1 LTQDRSGAF
10 LTGRNA
16 AKVDSIV
23 RPLEGIRVVALEH
36 AVAAPIC
43 SRHMADLGADVIKIE
58 RPGEGDFARSYDSFV
73 HGQASFFLWLNRGK
87 RSVTLDVKHP
97 EAAKVLNKL
106 VGGADVLLQ
115 NLAPGA
121 AGRLGLS
128 HADLAP
134 RHPGLIVADIS
145 GYGESGPFAQKK
157 AYDLLIQAESGV
169 ISVTGT
175 EDTPSRVGISVA
187 DIATGMYALTGI
199 MAALIRRGRT
209 GQGANVKIAMLD
221 ALAEW
226 MTYPMYRVAY
236 ANAPLPRSPT
246 SHPALA
252 PYGAHRTKDGQVI
265 FGLQNEREWVTF
277 CAKVLDQPEVATD
290 PRFCDNNARRDH
302 RHELTEL
309 IESYFARFPSVEVVT
324 KLDAAGIANGRL
336 NEARDV
342 WDHVQFTARD
352 RWREVATPGG
362 PVRAM
367 LPPFTFTDFE
377 AVMGD
382 VPALGQHTDS
392 VLRELGYA
400 ETEIAA
406 LHAVGAV

>member
-1 LTQDRSGAF
+1 LTAGRRGAF
-10 LTGRNA
+10 LAVETQKAGP
-16 AKVDSIV
+16 IV

-43 SRHMADLGADVIKIE
+43 SRHMADMGAEVIKVE

-73 HGQASFFLWLNRGK
+73 HGQSSFFVWLNRGK
-87 RSVTLDVKHP
+87 RSISLDLKHP
-97 EAAKVLNKL
+97 EAAKILAKL
-106 VGGADVLLQ
+106 LANADVLLQ

-121 AGRLGLS
+121 ASRLGLS

-134 RHPGLIVADIS
+134 GHPGLIVCDIS

-157 AYDLLIQAESGV
+157 AYDLLIQAESGL

-175 EDTPSRVGISVA
+175 EDTPSRVGISAA
-187 DIATGMYALTGI
+187 DIATGMYALSGI
-199 MAALIRRGRT
+199 LAALVRRGRI

-226 MTYPMYRVAY
+226 MTYPMYRLAY
-236 ANAPLPRSPT
+236 ANSPLPRSPT

-265 FGLQNEREWVTF
+265 FGLQNEREWAAF
-277 CAKVLDQPEVATD
+277 CAKVLDRPEIATD
-290 PRFCDNNARRDH
+290 PRFHNNTARREH
-302 RHELTEL
+302 RRELTEL
-309 IESYFARFPSVEVVT
+309 IEEHFADMTSIGVVRT
-324 KLDAAGIANGRL
+324 LDAAGIANGRL
-336 NEARDV
+336 NEAQDV

-362 PVRAM
+362 AIRGL
-367 LPPFTFTDFE
+367 LPPITFTDVE
-377 AVMGD
+377 AAMGD
-382 VPALGQHTDS
+382 VPALGEHTDA
-392 VLRELGYA
+392 VLWELGYTEA
-400 ETEIAA
+400 EIAA
-406 LHAVGAV
+406 LRAAGAV